1 MTTAKLIYIDL
12 GRVDEYGQWVSTLDF
27 IDVEDAELDDAAYA
41 SAEKQYVENNIN
53 QASRLFEEY
62 LTNYPNG
69 QHALQAHFYVG
80 QIAFAKAEYQQTIPH
95 YKFVID
101 KERSEFTEQALA
113 RLGQVY
119 LTAENYVEAIPVLQ
133 RLETEADFPQNIIF
147 AQSNLMKSYY
157 EGDDYNQAVIYA
169 TKVLANSKID
179 NTVKSDAQIIIARS
193 SIKTGDEV
201 RAKTAYAEVQKI
213 ATGSLA
219 AEALYYDAYFKNKA
233 TSYEASNVAVQKL
246 AKDYSGYKEYGAKGL
261 VLMAKNF
268 YALGDAYQATYILE
282 SVITNFADY
291 TETVEEAQTQLAIIK
306 EAEAKTNAS
315 VEKG

>member
-41 SAEKQYVENNIN
+41 SAEKQYVENNVG
-53 QASRLFEEY
+53 QAERLFASY
-62 LTNYPNG
+62 LDTYPNG
-69 QHALQAHFYVG
+69 QHALQAHFYLG
-80 QIAFAKAEYQQTIPH
+80 QLAFAKAEYKKTIPH
-95 YKFVID
+95 YQFVIA

-119 LTAENYVEAIPVLQ
+119 LTDKNYTAAIPVLK

-147 AQSNLMKSYY
+147 AQSNLMKSFY
-157 EGDDYNQAVIYA
+157 EGADLTKAVSYA
-169 TKVLANSKID
+169 EKVLGNAKID

-193 SIKTGDEV
+193 SIKTGNKA

-213 ATGSLA
+213 ATGALA
-219 AEALYYDAYFKNKA
+219 AEALYYDAYFKNEDQNF
-233 TSYEASNVAVQKL
+233 EASNTAVQKL
-246 AKDYSGYKEYGAKGL
+246 AKDYSGFKEYGAKGL

-268 YALGDAYQATYILE
+268 YELGDAYQATYILE
-282 SVITNFADY
+282 SVIKNFADY
-291 TETVEEAQTQLAIIK
+291 PETVEKARGELAIIK
-306 EAEAKTNAS
+306 QAEGKTNAS